1 MYPDVF
7 LKFADFRKTY
17 GDISALP
24 TPAYYYG
31 LRDKEEINIELEA
44 GKTLFVRLLNM
55 TEADANGQQT
65 AIFELNGYPRH
76 TTVTNK
82 ALAVNAVSKIKA
94 DPADPTQVGAPMPGM
109 VASIAVTVGQKVKE
123 GETLVTLEAMK
134 MFAAVSAPT
143 SGTVKEICVKISE
156 SVESKDLMVRLGK

>member
-31 LRDKEEINIELEA
+31 LRDKEEVSVNLEE
-44 GKTLFVRLLNM
+44 GKTLFVRLLNL
-55 TEADANGQQT
+55 TEPDQNGQRT

-76 TTVTNK
+76 CTVTDK
-82 ALAVNAVSKIKA
+82 SVATTDVSRAKA
-94 DPADPTQVGAPMPGM
+94 DPADPTQIGAPMPGM
-109 VASIAVTVGQKVKE
+109 VASVAVSVGQKVKE
-123 GETLVTLEAMK
+123 GETLLTLEAMK
-134 MFAAVSAPT
+134 MFAAVSSPI
-143 SGTVKEICVKISE
+143 SGTVSEVLVKIAE
-156 SVESKDLMVRLGK
+156 SVESKDLLVRLTK